1 MRPLT
6 VLMSELKR
14 IPLVFAGWLRY
25 LMAVDDEGK
34 AFTLSPD
41 PLLGEVCPYVA
52 DIKLGQETDVEA
64 ALKPVLSNSKIFGI
78 DLYEA
83 GLAGLVCGYFRE
95 MTAGVGA
102 VRRTLEKYV

>member
-1 MRPLT
+1 
-6 VLMSELKR
+6 
-14 IPLVFAGWLRY
+14 
-25 LMAVDDEGK
+25 MAVDDAGAE
-34 AFTLSPD
+34 FTLSPD
-41 PLLGEVCPYVA
+41 PLLKEVCPYVA
-52 DIKLGQETDVEA
+52 DIKLGQEADVET

-83 GLAGLVCGYFRE
+83 GLADLVCGYFRE